1 MTMKK
6 DDTELLFEAAK
17 AIDRAAKRIEQLE
30 AEICELRAE
39 IQHQQSCCKC
49 K

>member
-1 MTMKK
+1 MST
-6 DDTELLFEAAK
+6 TEDLLYEAAK
-17 AIDRAAKRIEQLE
+17 AMARAKERIEQLE
-30 AEICELRAE
+30 AEVCELRAE